1 MDKIYSS
8 KTIITTQNTF
18 MLKLE
23 KKLHPTNF
31 DVLLWISLVLRKAMT

>member
-8 KTIITTQNTF
+8 KTIIATQNTF

-23 KKLHPTNF
+23 EKLHPTNF
-31 DVLLWISLVLRKAMT
+31 DVLFWISLVLRKAMP